1 MNEKL
6 HVSVLH
12 RSSGLEVAP
21 EAVFISPL
29 VERPAG
35 ESVPLS
41 ERIFSASSYNMSSC
55 NELVSAMGARSS
67 CVGQR
72 RRDPSVHKITSKH
85 DEEILSRVLTHW
97 E

>member
-1 MNEKL
+1 
-6 HVSVLH
+6 
-12 RSSGLEVAP
+12 
-21 EAVFISPL
+21 VFISPL

-35 ESVPLS
+35 ESGPLS
-41 ERIFSASSYNMSSC
+41 EQIFSASSYNMSSC